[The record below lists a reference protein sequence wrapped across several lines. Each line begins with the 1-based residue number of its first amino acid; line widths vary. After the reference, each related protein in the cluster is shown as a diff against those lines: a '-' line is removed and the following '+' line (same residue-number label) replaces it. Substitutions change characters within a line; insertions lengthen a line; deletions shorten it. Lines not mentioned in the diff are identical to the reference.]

1 MIDMHSHI
9 VFDVDDG
16 SDSLDESLAIIKRAY
31 IKGIK
36 AMFATSHYID
46 GSMTAEAS
54 EVKDK
59 LEILRSKL
67 KEENIEMELLCGH
80 EVFLDHEIIDHVKSG
95 KALSLNDS
103 RYILVE
109 LPMMNELTNLE
120 DILFDMTIKGYV
132 PIIAHPE
139 RYSYVQRDINCVR
152 KWIDSGALLQLNLPT
167 FHNKYGDIARKTAEE
182 ILERQMYHFVGS
194 DVHVYKSRA
203 LSIEEPL
210 SRVKSIVGEAIYM
223 DMVENNPT
231 KVIQNDTIEPFEV
244 LELKTSFFKRMRKL
258 IG

>member
-16 SDSLDESLAIIKRAY
+16 SDSLEESLAIIKRASK
-31 IKGIK
+31 KGIHT
-36 AMFATSHYID
+36 MFATSHYIE
-46 GSMTAEAS
+46 GSMTAKANA
-54 EVKDK
+54 VKDK

-67 KEENIEMELLCGH
+67 KEEHIDVQLLCGH
-80 EVFLDHEIIDHVKSG
+80 EVFLDHESIDHVKSG

-109 LPMMNELTNLE
+109 LPMLNELNNLE

-139 RYSYVQRDINCVR
+139 RYTYVQRDINRIR
-152 KWIDSGALLQLNLPT
+152 KWIDSGALLQLNLPS
-167 FHNKYGDIARKTAEE
+167 FHNKYGDVARKTAEE
-182 ILERQMYHFVGS
+182 MLKRQMYHFVGS
-194 DVHVYKSRA
+194 DVHAYKSRA
-203 LSIEEPL
+203 LSIDDPL
-210 SRVKSIVGEAIYM
+210 NKVKSLVSNSVYM
-223 DMVENNPT
+223 DMIENNPK
-231 KVIQNDTIEPFEV
+231 KVIQNDSIEPFDI
-244 LELKTSFFKRMRKL
+244 LELKPSFFKKMKKL